1 MKRCMYCGQENDDS
15 ADTCVKCGNPL
26 LDVPAND
33 SEPIEEIPDI
43 DLEETSVSGAENECA
58 DRMETQA
65 PGTNADTASMQNGD
79 SDTTPDNEQE
89 ASAPSSEVQ
98 EDGQM
103 VPEETGDAVGEAEG
117 QQPYYDQQPYYGP
130 ANQQPYRGYDQ
141 EVAYDQQSAYNQQP
155 GYYEEEAE
163 EEISPI
169 GQTFPVILRKSR
181 KRVKSAL
188 FFLAAFFYSVMTVAA
203 IANIV
208 DFIRNSFI
216 RNSIGSLTIGNAQA
230 SDFEKIVFKYI
241 ENIENKDPLTALAVQ
256 AVFILPVIFIMIGL
270 WLAFSST
277 KVRSR
282 EVSTGGFTLIQTM
295 EIIRFIIACLA
306 LVAAVTVTVSYVVV
320 AARQSTLT
328 TLIVGIIVLLVVVLL
343 AVMTIMF
350 YMQLLFSIKLVKR
363 NVRSGEYIGR
373 IPGYLLVIGFILC
386 LLTAAATVLLTAP
399 DDYLGLA
406 FSGAHAVWYLLI
418 VLWGLVYRAT
428 VKVKIE
434 E

>member
-89 ASAPSSEVQ
+89 ASAPSPEVL

-103 VPEETGDAVGEAEG
+103 VPEETGDTVGEAEG

-208 DFIRNSFI
+208 DFIRNS
-216 RNSIGSLTIGNAQA
+216 
-230 SDFEKIVFKYI
+230 
-241 ENIENKDPLTALAVQ
+241 
-256 AVFILPVIFIMIGL
+256 
-270 WLAFSST
+270 
-277 KVRSR
+277 
-282 EVSTGGFTLIQTM
+282 
-295 EIIRFIIACLA
+295 
-306 LVAAVTVTVSYVVV
+306 
-320 AARQSTLT
+320 
-328 TLIVGIIVLLVVVLL
+328 
-343 AVMTIMF
+343 
-350 YMQLLFSIKLVKR
+350 QLF
-363 NVRSGEYIGR
+363 
-373 IPGYLLVIGFILC
+373 
-386 LLTAAATVLLTAP
+386 
-399 DDYLGLA
+399 
-406 FSGAHAVWYLLI
+406 
-418 VLWGLVYRAT
+418 
-428 VKVKIE
+428 
-434 E
+434 